1 MKRNENIIN
10 LADIMRNGDI
20 KGMGAQQGKLA
31 FEALS
36 SIIDRQPKYN
46 TFYIALDDTFFDASF
61 AREGIVKLAKHYRMS
76 KGICLINID
85 NEDLLDNVLSPVLKL
100 NQPIAYYVGEVLHHV
115 FHDKI
120 GAPSKTNKPIFEF
133 ILSKGSTTAHDVSKE
148 FDMKLNNASTK
159 LKTLFEEGYLLRNEE
174 KSETGGIEFTY
185 YTIS

>member
-36 SIIDRQPKYN
+36 SVIDRQPKYN
-46 TFYIALDDTFFDASF
+46 TFYIALDDAFFDASF

-85 NEDLLDNVLSPVLKL
+85 NEDLLDNILSPVLKL
-100 NQPIAYYVGEVLHHV
+100 N
-115 FHDKI
+115 
-120 GAPSKTNKPIFEF
+120 
-133 ILSKGSTTAHDVSKE
+133 
-148 FDMKLNNASTK
+148 
-159 LKTLFEEGYLLRNEE
+159 
-174 KSETGGIEFTY
+174 
-185 YTIS
+185 